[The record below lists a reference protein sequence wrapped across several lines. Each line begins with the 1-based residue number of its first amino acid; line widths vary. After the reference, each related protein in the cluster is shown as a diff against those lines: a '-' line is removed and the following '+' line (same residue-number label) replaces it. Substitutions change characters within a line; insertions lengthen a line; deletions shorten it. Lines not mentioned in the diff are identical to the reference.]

1 MNSRRHLG
9 LVAGAATV
17 LASAPIS
24 AIFAG
29 WTWLFEGGLLVAMV
43 TGAALGA
50 RSLRGRLW
58 AQLLAMLAALLV
70 GLTWLFGEDTAILGL
85 VPTPDTFAQFG
96 KLFALAGEEVQKSYV
111 PVPDLD
117 GLLFVS
123 ALGMGAVAILVDL
136 CAVGLRRPA
145 LAGLPMLAIYS
156 VPVAVYIDSVS
167 PIPFIVGSIGFLWL
181 LVSDNVDRVRRF
193 GRRFTGE
200 GRGVDVWEPS
210 PLASAG
216 RRLAVVGVLVA
227 VALPLAVPAM
237 SAGFLG
243 DFGSGDGLGQAG
255 KGPRG
260 NGRVDLFAELSG
272 RLKQAG
278 VQDMVKVTTNDP
290 DPFYMRFGVADQIS
304 GGGFTSHQPTGQPVS
319 DNLPDP
325 AGLDLSAVRSQAATA
340 RVEITENFAMP
351 LLPVY
356 SAPTSIRGLDAAWS
370 YDPSLQIVYS
380 QRANSADRSYEFDY
394 VRAEFTPDQL
404 RTSPTMAA
412 TDNNQRVFSQVPKV
426 AQVQTLVDRL
436 VEGKT
441 NNYDRVRALYDHFSA
456 KNGFKYDVAAPPG
469 ATGSAIADFL
479 NNKRGFCEQ
488 YAAALAWMVRTAGIP
503 ARVAFGFTL
512 GGSADNGVRTLTN
525 RNLHAWTEVY
535 FSGFGWVPFDATPST
550 YVVGSA
556 PTAWAPDVDAPE
568 EAPGG
573 VRPSLSP
580 GASGGPDGPGGPTR
594 DPIDP
599 EGGLIGPIIVD
610 DELPTW
616 VWVASGGV
624 VLLLALLLTPAL
636 RRTMLRRR
644 RGMRTAVA
652 ASGDRF
658 AEVGVSAADLTMT
671 VVTDTDAARRQAHAA
686 WDELIDTMIDHR
698 LVVDPAETPRATVER
713 LISTALPGSA
723 AVEQAR
729 LLGMAEERAR
739 YAPVPLSA
747 ERLTSAVRAVRQ
759 AIAGEADRGV
769 RLAAL
774 LMPPSVLLR
783 WRNAAYAG
791 FTALSVRMS
800 RLSGVGK
807 RVLRPLRAG
816 RLLR

>member
-24 AIFAG
+24 DIFAG
-29 WTWLFEGGLLVAMV
+29 WSWLFEGGLMVAMV

-58 AQLLAMLAALLV
+58 AQLLAMLAALLI

-85 VPTPDTFAQFG
+85 IPTPDTFAQFG

-123 ALGMGAVAILVDL
+123 ALGMGSVAILVDL

-156 VPVAVYIDSVS
+156 VPVAVYVDSLS
-167 PIPFIVGSIGFLWL
+167 PIPFVVGSIGFLWL

-216 RRLAVVGVLVA
+216 RRLAVIGVLVA

-243 DFGSGDGLGQAG
+243 EFGSGDGLGQAG

-304 GGGFTSHQPTGQPVS
+304 GGGFASHQPTGQPVS
-319 DNLPDP
+319 DDLPDP

-370 YDPSLQIVYS
+370 YDPGLQIVYS
-380 QRANSADRSYEFDY
+380 QRANSAGHSYEFDY

-404 RTSPTMAA
+404 RTAPTMAA
-412 TDNNQRVFSQVPKV
+412 SDANQRQYSNVPGVPQVR
-426 AQVQTLVDRL
+426 TLVDKL
-436 VEGKT
+436 IEGKA

-456 KNGFKYDVAAPPG
+456 KNGFKYDVAAPAGTSG
-469 ATGSAIADFL
+469 AAIVDFL

-512 GGSADNGVRTLTN
+512 GGAPDNGVRTLTN

-535 FSGFGWVPFDATPST
+535 FSGYGWVPFDATPST

-556 PTAWAPDVDAPE
+556 PTAWAPDVDAPDQT
-568 EAPGG
+568 PDG

-580 GASGGPDGPGGPTR
+580 GTSGGPDGPGGPTR

-599 EGGLIGPIIVD
+599 EGGLIGPIVVD

-616 VWVASGGV
+616 VWVATGGG
-624 VLLLALLLTPAL
+624 LLLFALLITPAL

-644 RGMRTAVA
+644 RGVRAAVA
-652 ASGDRF
+652 ASGSF
-658 AEVGVSAADLTMT
+658 TEVGISAADLTMT
-671 VVTDTDAARRQAHAA
+671 VVGDVDTARRQAHAA

-713 LISTALPGSA
+713 LISTALPASV

-747 ERLTSAVRAVRQ
+747 ERLTPAVRAVRR

-783 WRNAAYAG
+783 WRNAAYSG
-791 FTALSVRMS
+791 FTTLSVRMS
-800 RLSGVGK
+800 RVSDFGK
-807 RVLRPLRAG
+807 RVLRPLRPG
-816 RLLR
+816 RLMR

>member
-24 AIFAG
+24 DIFAG
-29 WTWLFEGGLLVAMV
+29 WSWLFEGGLLVAMV

-58 AQLLAMLAALLV
+58 AQLLAMLAALLI
-70 GLTWLFGEDTAILGL
+70 GLTWLFGGDTAIVGL
-85 VPTPDTFAQFG
+85 IPTPDTFAHFG
-96 KLFALAGEEVQKSYV
+96 SLFALAGEEVQKSYV
-111 PVPDLD
+111 PVPDLE

-123 ALGMGAVAILVDL
+123 ALGMGSVAILVDL

-145 LAGLPMLAIYS
+145 LAGLPMLAVYS
-156 VPVAVYIDSVS
+156 VPVAVYVDSLS
-167 PIPFIVGSIGFLWL
+167 PIPFVIASIGFLWL

-216 RRLAVVGVLVA
+216 RRLAVIGVLAA

-243 DFGSGDGLGQAG
+243 EFGSGDGLGQAG

-304 GGGFTSHQPTGQPVS
+304 GGGFATRQPTGQPVS
-319 DNLPDP
+319 DDLPDP
-325 AGLDLSAVRSQAATA
+325 TGLDLSAVRTQAATA
-340 RVEITENFAMP
+340 RVEITDSFAMP

-356 SAPTSIRGLDAAWS
+356 SAPTAVRGLDAAWS

-380 QRANSADRSYEFDY
+380 QRANSAGLSYEFDY
-394 VRAEFTPDQL
+394 LRAEFTPDQL
-404 RTSPTMAA
+404 RAAPTTGT
-412 TDNNQRVFSQVPKV
+412 TDANQREFSRVPEV
-426 AQVQTLVDRL
+426 PEVRALVDGL
-436 VEGKT
+436 IEGKA
-441 NNYDRVRALYDHFSA
+441 NNYDRVRALYDYFSA
-456 KNGFKYDVAAPPG
+456 KNGFKYDVAAPAGTSG
-469 ATGSAIADFL
+469 AAIVDFL

-488 YAAALAWMVRTAGIP
+488 YAAALAWMVRTANIP

-512 GGSADNGVRTLTN
+512 GGSSDNGVRTLTN

-568 EAPGG
+568 ETPGG
-573 VRPSLSP
+573 PRPSLSAN
-580 GASGGPDGPGGPTR
+580 ASGGPDGPGGTTR

-599 EGGLIGPIIVD
+599 DGGVTGPID
-610 DELPTW
+610 LTEELPTW
-616 VWVASGGV
+616 VWVATGGGV
-624 VLLLALLLTPAL
+624 LVLALLVTPAL
-636 RRTMLRRR
+636 RRLTLRRR
-644 RGMRTAVA
+644 RRVRAAVA
-652 ASGDRF
+652 SSGGGF
-658 AEVGVSAADLTMT
+658 AEVGVSAADLAMT

-686 WDELIDTMIDHR
+686 WDELIDTMIDYR

-713 LISTALPGSA
+713 LIDTAQLRLDAIG
-723 AVEQAR
+723 QAR
-729 LLGMAEERAR
+729 LLGLAEERAR
-739 YAPVPLSA
+739 YSQVPLA
-747 ERLTSAVRAVRQ
+747 TERLTGAVRSVRRVL
-759 AIAGEADRGV
+759 AADASRRV
-769 RLAAL
+769 RLAAV

-783 WRNAAYAG
+783 WRGAAY
-791 FTALSVRMS
+791 TAIVTLTARTAVASNAV
-800 RLSGVGK
+800 K
-807 RVLRPLRAG
+807 RALRP
-816 RLLR
+816 RLVR

>member
-24 AIFAG
+24 DIFAG

-58 AQLLAMLAALLV
+58 AQLLAMLGALLI
-70 GLTWLFGEDTAILGL
+70 GLTWLFGDGTAILGL
-85 VPTPDTFAQFG
+85 IPTPDTFAEFG
-96 KLFALAGEEVQKSYV
+96 RLFALAGEEVQKSYV

-156 VPVAVYIDSVS
+156 VPVAVYVDSLS
-167 PIPFIVGSIGFLWL
+167 PVPFIVGAIGFLWL

-304 GGGFTSHQPTGQPVS
+304 GGGFASRQPTGQPVS

-325 AGLDLSAVRSQAATA
+325 SGLDLSSVRSQAATA

-356 SAPTSIRGLDAAWS
+356 AAPTAVRGLDAAWS

-380 QRANSADRSYEFDY
+380 QRANSAEHSYEFDY

-404 RTSPTMAA
+404 RTAPIMAA
-412 TDNNQRVFSQVPKV
+412 SDSNQREFSRVPEV
-426 AQVQTLVDRL
+426 SEVRTLVDKL
-436 VEGKT
+436 VEGKA
-441 NNYDRVRALYDHFSA
+441 NNYDRVRALYDYFSA
-456 KNGFKYDVAAPPG
+456 KNDFRYDVAAPAGTSG
-469 ATGSAIADFL
+469 AAIVDFL

-512 GGSADNGVRTLTN
+512 GSSSDNGVRTLTN

-568 EAPGG
+568 EVPGG
-573 VRPSLSP
+573 ARPSLSP
-580 GASGGPDGPGGPTR
+580 GATDGSAGPGGPTR

-599 EGGLIGPIIVD
+599 DGGVAGPITLD
-610 DELPTW
+610 NELPTW
-616 VWVASGGV
+616 VWVATGGV
-624 VLLLALLLTPAL
+624 VLLLALLIAPAL

-644 RGMRTAVA
+644 RGVRAAVA
-652 ASGDRF
+652 ASGGDF
-658 AEVGVSAADLTMT
+658 ADVGVAVADLTMT

-713 LISTALPGSA
+713 LISTALPASA

-739 YAPVPLSA
+739 YAPVPLA
-747 ERLTSAVRAVRQ
+747 ADRLTPAVRAVRR

-769 RLAAL
+769 RLTAL

-783 WRNAAYAG
+783 WRNAAFNG
-791 FTALSVRMS
+791 FTTLSDRLA

-807 RVLRPLRAG
+807 RVLRPLRPG

>member
-9 LVAGAATV
+9 LVAGGATI

-24 AIFAG
+24 QIFAG
-29 WTWLFEGGLLVAMV
+29 WSWLFEGGLMVALV

-70 GLTWLFGEDTAILGL
+70 GLTWLFGGDTAILGL
-85 VPTPDTFAQFG
+85 IPTPDTFAQFG
-96 KLFALAGEEVQKSYV
+96 SLFALAGEEVQKSYV

-123 ALGMGAVAILVDL
+123 ALGMGAVAIIVDL

-156 VPVAVYIDSVS
+156 VPVAVYIDSVT
-167 PIPFIVGSIGFLWL
+167 PIPFVIAAIGFLWL

-216 RRLAVVGVLVA
+216 RRLAVIGVLVA

-243 DFGSGDGLGQAG
+243 EFGSGDGLGQAG

-260 NGRVDLFAELSG
+260 SGRVDLFAELSG

-304 GGGFTSHQPTGQPVS
+304 GGGFASHQPAGQPVS
-319 DNLPDP
+319 DDLPDP
-325 AGLDLSAVRSQAATA
+325 AGLDLSAVRTQAATA

-356 SAPTSIRGLDAAWS
+356 SAPTSVRGLDAAWS

-380 QRANSADRSYEFDY
+380 QRSNSAELSYEFDY

-404 RTSPTMAA
+404 RTAPTMAA
-412 TDNNQRVFSQVPKV
+412 SDANQRDYSRVPEV
-426 AQVQTLVDRL
+426 PEVRTLVNKL

-441 NNYDRVRALYDHFSA
+441 NNYDRVRALYDYFSA
-456 KNGFKYDVAAPPG
+456 KNDFKYDVAAPAGTSG
-469 ATGSAIADFL
+469 AAIVDFL

-488 YAAALAWMVRTAGIP
+488 YAAALAWMVRTADIP

-568 EAPGG
+568 ELPGAP
-573 VRPSLSP
+573 RPSLSP
-580 GASGGPDGPGGPTR
+580 GATDGSAGPGGPTR

-599 EGGLIGPIIVD
+599 DGGVAGPINFD
-610 DELPTW
+610 EELPTW

-624 VLLLALLLTPAL
+624 LVLLVLLVTPAL
-636 RRTMLRRR
+636 RRLTLRRR
-644 RGMRTAVA
+644 RSVRAAAT
-652 ASGDRF
+652 ASGDF
-658 AEVGVSAADLTMT
+658 ATVGAAPADLTMT
-671 VVTDTDAARRQAHAA
+671 VVGDTDAARRQAHAA
-686 WDELIDTMIDHR
+686 WDELIDTMVDHR

-713 LISTALPGSA
+713 LISTALPASA

-729 LLGMAEERAR
+729 LLGLAEERAR

-747 ERLTSAVRAVRQ
+747 EHLAPAVREVRR

-769 RLAAL
+769 RLTAL

-783 WRNAAYAG
+783 WRNGAYAG
-791 FTALSVRMS
+791 LTALSAGMT
-800 RLSGVGK
+800 RLSEVVM
-807 RVLRPLRAG
+807 RVLRPLRPR